1 MEGNPP
7 AFPKAAVIS
16 QLREVRTGTSR
27 SVSPV
32 RLNQGTFLAS
42 LHWNIY
48 IPSLPQS
55 RGDAPCSEEQRVAGE
70 AKRPFPL
77 PPAAVGSI
85 HSFLHLRRISRLSAR
100 QTGGDLVGP
109 S

>member
-55 RGDAPCSEEQRVAGE
+55 RGDAPCSEEQRVVGE
-70 AKRPFPL
+70 AKRPFPPTSCRGWIYSLLSPSEADL
-77 PPAAVGSI
+77 PPQCAAN
-85 HSFLHLRRISRLSAR
+85 RL
-100 QTGGDLVGP
+100 
-109 S
+109 